1 MWHWDQGRLNYF
13 QFDELRK
20 IAKYATHTDLR
31 LTAREP
37 LASAVG
43 LPFLPANER
52 YNPWRNY
59 GRIFQLALI
68 VIPNPDGGSSITEI
82 GRLLADDGKITTDEY
97 FHFIAQAATEPSPAL
112 SSWDHNADVR
122 YPLLFVLRFI
132 LARATQGEFTTDIA
146 DIVNTYK
153 SSGFYG
159 NEDQTRFL
167 SIIFPTGCLS
177 DSSVSFRQ
185 ASESIN

>member
-52 YNPWRNY
+52 
-59 GRIFQLALI
+59 
-68 VIPNPDGGSSITEI
+68 
-82 GRLLADDGKITTDEY
+82 
-97 FHFIAQAATEPSPAL
+97 
-112 SSWDHNADVR
+112 
-122 YPLLFVLRFI
+122 
-132 LARATQGEFTTDIA
+132 
-146 DIVNTYK
+146 
-153 SSGFYG
+153 
-159 NEDQTRFL
+159 
-167 SIIFPTGCLS
+167 
-177 DSSVSFRQ
+177 
-185 ASESIN
+185 